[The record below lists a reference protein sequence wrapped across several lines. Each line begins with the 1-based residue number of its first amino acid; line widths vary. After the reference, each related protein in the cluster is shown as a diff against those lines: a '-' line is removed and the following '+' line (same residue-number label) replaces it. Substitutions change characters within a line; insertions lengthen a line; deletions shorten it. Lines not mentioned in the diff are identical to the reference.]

1 MTTQDNRTIQ
11 TAPVTLAE
19 PPANPS
25 RPRKAKRPYL
35 YQIDLF
41 RILTF
46 ACVIAVH
53 VITGATPGNVTAN
66 GVEAL
71 LHFTREAF
79 FALTGFVLVYQYGHR
94 QFSARAFWRRRFAL
108 IGIPYLVWSVFYWG
122 YSIVLQQYHETVGQS
137 LWRLGVEIVTGE
149 AWYQMYFLL
158 VTMQA
163 YLLFPL
169 LVRLLRATEGR
180 HRWVLAASG
189 ALQLAIQWAIV
200 HPPALSGALATLW
213 THVYVIVFAYQF
225 YVVLGAV
232 AAWHLDAVDRAVRRF
247 GALFVLGAVA
257 SAGLSE
263 WDYFRSVRGGM
274 PPEVANDVFMPHL
287 IVFYVLTIAALY
299 TVGQWWATRRT
310 ADSRS
315 VRVVTYGSDRS
326 FAVFLLHPLALQLLA
341 PWVVPMVRAM
351 GTLWGTTVLY
361 LCVVAISLVAAEIVR
376 RVPGSLW
383 MTGRP
388 MVRTDLSG
396 LVGRLRRV

>member
-1 MTTQDNRTIQ
+1 MTTQDNRTIG
-11 TAPVTLAE
+11 TAAVTLAE
-19 PPANPS
+19 PPADPP

-66 GVEAL
+66 GLEAL

-137 LWRLGVEIVTGE
+137 IRRLGVEIVTGE

-200 HPPALSGALATLW
+200 HPPALSGGPATLW

-225 YVVLGAV
+225 YIVLGAV
-232 AAWHLDAVDRAVRRF
+232 AAWHLDFVDRAVRRF
-247 GALFVLGAVA
+247 GALFVLGAVV
-257 SAGLSE
+257 SAGVSE
-263 WDYFRSVRGGM
+263 WDYFRSVGRGM
-274 PPEVANDVFMPHL
+274 APEVANDVFMPHL

-299 TVGQWWATRRT
+299 TIGRWWATRRT
-310 ADSRS
+310 ADSVS
-315 VRVVTYGSDRS
+315 VRAVTYASDRS
-326 FAVFLLHPLALQLLA
+326 FAVFLLHPLALQLMA
-341 PWVVPMVRAM
+341 PWVVPMVTAM
-351 GTLWGTTVLY
+351 GMLWGTTVLY
-361 LCVVAISLVAAEIVR
+361 VCVVAISLATAEIVR

-388 MVRTDLSG
+388 MVRTDFSG
-396 LVGRLRRV
+396 IVRRLRTV